1 MLQELL
7 ELDTELLLFLNG
19 KGDPAWDHVWVYL
32 SRTLSFITVPI
43 FCLSLLLSYRLFE
56 VKKMAL
62 VVIIGVVLLLTTEY
76 LSIFIKDIVQRPR
89 PCYNPEINH
98 ILRIVPKY
106 CGGNYGFFS
115 AHAINSA
122 AFATYFALLFR
133 SYSKYV
139 SGILL
144 IWAFL
149 VSYSR
154 IVLGVHYPLDVLTG
168 MTLGMVLASIAYI
181 LFNTIVLQRIE
192 RPKGKY

>member
-19 KGDPAWDHVWVYL
+19 KGDPTWDYVWLYL

-43 FCLSLLLSYRLFE
+43 FCLSLLLVYRLFD

-62 VVIIGVVLLLTTEY
+62 VVIIGVVLLMTTEY
-76 LSIFIKDIVQRPR
+76 LSIFIKELVQRPR

-98 ILRIVPKY
+98 ILRIIPKY
-106 CGGNYGFFS
+106 CGGKYGYFS

-133 SYSKYV
+133 TYSKYV

-144 IWAFL
+144 IWALL

-154 IVLGVHYPLDVLTG
+154 MALGVHYPLDVLTG
-168 MTLGMVLASIAYI
+168 ITLGMVLASFAFS
-181 LFNTIVLQRIE
+181 LFNTIVHHRIE
-192 RPKGKY
+192 RPKG